1 MSMNLLRAAR
11 LPASAALLCLL
22 LGNAS
27 AFAAAAAPGAGH
39 APAAAASTGGN
50 GAPVTT
56 DAFVIPNDTNRPP
69 HWRRTDGQKAHN
81 ACPLFF
87 PVCWQD
93 AVE

>member
-1 MSMNLLRAAR
+1 MNLLRAAR

-22 LGNAS
+22 LGTAN

-50 GAPVTT
+50 GGPVTT
-56 DAFVIPNDTNRPP
+56 DAYVIPSDTDNRPP
-69 HWRRTDGQKAHN
+69 YVRRADAQKAHN

-93 AVE
+93 AVD